1 MGSLQMGRQ
10 KVGMTMEKRSSLL
23 IMLAAA
29 LWGGIGVFF
38 KQLSAIGLYFNAGG
52 GDPRAYSSDHFG
64 DSGALGRPQAVQNSL
79 ERYLVL
85 YWDRYDQLGFF

>member
-38 KQLSAIGLYFNAGG
+38 KQLVLPSDREHDHEENHDDNSRNDQGG
-52 GDPRAYSSDHFG
+52 
-64 DSGALGRPQAVQNSL
+64 QA
-79 ERYLVL
+79 
-85 YWDRYDQLGFF
+85 